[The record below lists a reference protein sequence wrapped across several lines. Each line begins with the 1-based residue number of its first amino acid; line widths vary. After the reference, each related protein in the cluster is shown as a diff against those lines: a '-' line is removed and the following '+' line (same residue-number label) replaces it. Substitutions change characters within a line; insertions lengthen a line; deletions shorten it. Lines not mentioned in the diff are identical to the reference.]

1 MKVLVLGATGMLGH
15 KLVQILSR
23 SFSTYGTL
31 RRSPDIFS
39 GHPAFRQA
47 TLIGGVDAYDIGSVK
62 NVIDSV
68 KPEVVINS
76 IGIVK
81 QLPEALDPV
90 RSITIN
96 SLFPHQVADI
106 CSKNGIRFIHYS
118 TDCVFSGMKGS
129 YQEEDFPDADDLYGR
144 SKLLGEVTG
153 KGCLTFRTS
162 LIGREIGTSHGL
174 IEWFL
179 AQEGKQVRGYDQ
191 AFFSGL
197 TTNAHAGIVTQI
209 ITGYPELHGLFH
221 LAAPRISKYA
231 LLDLVKKTYHCTIDI
246 EPDSKEKTDRSLDG
260 SLFRSSTNI
269 IIPSWP
275 EMITEM
281 YKDQTPYN
289 SVR

>member
-15 KLVQILSR
+15 KLVQDLSR
-23 SFSTYGTL
+23 SFSTCGTL
-31 RRSPDIFS
+31 RSSPDTFS
-39 GHPAFRQA
+39 GHPAFGQA
-47 TLIGGVDAYDIGSVK
+47 TLIGGVDAYDISSVK
-62 NVIDSV
+62 KAIDSLQ
-68 KPEVVINS
+68 PDVVVNS

-96 SLFPHQVADI
+96 SLFPHQMPDI
-106 CSKNGIRFIHYS
+106 CRKKEIRFIHYS
-118 TDCVFSGMKGS
+118 TDCVFSGTKGN
-129 YQEEDFPDADDLYGR
+129 YREDDFPDADDLYGR
-144 SKLLGEVTG
+144 SKLLGEVGG
-153 KGCLTFRTS
+153 KGCLTLRTS
-162 LIGREIGTSHGL
+162 LIGREIGSSHGL

-179 AQEGKQVRGYDQ
+179 AQEGKTVKGYDQ

-197 TTNAHAGIVTQI
+197 TTNAHAGILAQI
-209 ITGYPELHGLFH
+209 ITGYPDIHGLFH

-231 LLDLVKKTYHCTIDI
+231 LLDLVKTIYHYNITI

-269 IIPSWP
+269 IIPSWS

-281 YKDQTPYN
+281 YKDLTPYN
-289 SVR
+289 SAR

>member
-1 MKVLVLGATGMLGH
+1 MKILILGATGMLGH
-15 KLVQILSR
+15 KLVQNLSR

-31 RRSPDIFS
+31 RRSPDTFS

-47 TLIGGVDAYDIGSVK
+47 TLIGGVDAYDINSVK
-62 NVIDSV
+62 NVIESLQPD
-68 KPEVVINS
+68 VVINS

-96 SLFPHQVADI
+96 SLFPHQVAGI
-106 CSKNGIRFIHYS
+106 CRKKNIRFIHYS
-118 TDCVFSGMKGS
+118 TDCVFSGTKGN
-129 YQEEDFPDADDLYGR
+129 YRECDLPDADDLYGR
-144 SKLLGEVTG
+144 SKLLGEVSG
-153 KGCLTFRTS
+153 KGCLTLRTS
-162 LIGREIGTSHGL
+162 LIGREMGTSHGL

-179 AQEGKQVRGYDQ
+179 AQEGKKVRGYEQ

-197 TTNAHAGIVTQI
+197 TTNAHAGILGQI
-209 ITGYPELHGLFH
+209 IAEYPDLHGLFH

-231 LLDLVKKTYHCTIDI
+231 LLEIVKKNYRCKIDI

-269 IIPSWP
+269 IIPSWS

-281 YKDQTPYN
+281 YKDLTPYN
-289 SVR
+289 PVR